1 MRRFFET
8 HKLDNACLPEE
19 RVKMIRLSVLSR
31 VKEEQQMRKRFKIKP
46 LIIAAAA
53 IATMAASAVTVNAL
67 SSGEDPIFKIN
78 GKIVNGYYTSYVD
91 ENDRTVEIYFIEYPE
106 EILVD
111 PPADCKPGPVGELKA
126 VYDYNSLGRD
136 SMYIGVIDETGKEFI
151 DGECGTSFFGKEI
164 FINIEKEGE
173 PGYMISWG
181 RGIMDVDPEYDMDY
195 VLDMDK
201 KIFSMEY
208 HKNLFNT
215 IGDFFKGE

>member
-46 LIIAAAA
+46 LIIAAA

-91 ENDRTVEIYFIEYPE
+91 ENDRTVEIYLLDYPE
-106 EILVD
+106 EILRERPADAD
-111 PPADCKPGPVGELKA
+111 PPPVGELRA
-126 VYDYNSLGRD
+126 VYDLSDQKYCAVVDENGNEFPFGNSG
-136 SMYIGVIDETGKEFI
+136 S
-151 DGECGTSFFGKEI
+151 SFFGKDI
-164 FINIEKEGE
+164 TVNIKKEGE
-173 PGYMISWG
+173 TTHTFGVSG
-181 RGIMDVDPEYDMDY
+181 GGIDPEYDIDY
-195 VLDMDK
+195 ILNLDTK
-201 KIFSMEY
+201 TFTIEY